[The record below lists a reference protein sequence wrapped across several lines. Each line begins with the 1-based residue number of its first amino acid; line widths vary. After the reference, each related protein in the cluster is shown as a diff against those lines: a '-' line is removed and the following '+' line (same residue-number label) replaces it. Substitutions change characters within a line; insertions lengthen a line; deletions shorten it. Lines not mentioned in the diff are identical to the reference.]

1 MVPGWSRG
9 GYRVVPGWVVEELR
23 FLHPHLRPISMD
35 FKNASIDMAAR
46 NGRSFFEN
54 EHFRII
60 SRILAVSEKKD
71 KNNKVSIDELKK
83 SPRRSDVFSLK
94 KRLCFWRERHFPGE
108 CGSPA
113 STEEGNDFARVR

>member
-1 MVPGWSRG
+1 M
-9 GYRVVPGWVVEELR
+9 VPGWVVEELR

-71 KNNKVSIDELKK
+71 KNNKVSTRFDKICNPLHRSELENSVKNSSK
-83 SPRRSDVFSLK
+83 FCENENGIMEL
-94 KRLCFWRERHFPGE
+94 
-108 CGSPA
+108 
-113 STEEGNDFARVR
+113 

>member
-9 GYRVVPGWVVEELR
+9 GYRVVPGWVVEEVR

-46 NGRSFFEN
+46 NGRSSFEN

-60 SRILAVSEKKD
+60 SRILADCRKKD
-71 KNNKVSIDELKK
+71 RNNKSLQDLHTFAPLK
-83 SPRRSDVFSLK
+83 SQNSSK
-94 KRLCFWRERHFPGE
+94 KVVTILVKMNIFIIQFIRI
-108 CGSPA
+108 
-113 STEEGNDFARVR
+113 FAILT